1 MQNYITWPLR
11 HRLLGLWRDRK
22 AQDMIE
28 YALLAAFL
36 TVAVAAFFP
45 TDIAPHI
52 SQVFSKITDTLNKAP
67 SV

>member
-1 MQNYITWPLR
+1 MQNYKPVPFG
-11 HRLLGLWRDRK
+11 HYLLGLWRDRK

-45 TDIAPHI
+45 TDIAPNI
-52 SQVFSKITDTLNKAP
+52 SKVFSKISATLNSAP
-67 SV
+67 SI